1 MKVSTLAVVAAAV
14 AGVTAVPEEP
24 GTLAHLQARARDV
37 IGGFFQH
44 HRREQVDTPAVAKVK
59 RSPVRFHNG
68 LGHENVAA
76 QRRDDTG
83 ADGEP
88 SSHLNPAGG
97 PNQVDGPP
105 PQDPKASDP
114 PQTRVKRSPQAGATP
129 PPIPIN
135 DRKRS
140 PVRFHNGLGHEN
152 AAAER
157 RDSGNTNPGGSPPEE
172 EDPEAS
178 DPPRTLVLRVRDQK
192 RSPQTGATPPPI
204 PINDR
209 KRSPAESKKSPAQT
223 PVPPLSPFR
232 RALRA

>member
-1 MKVSTLAVVAAAV
+1 MKVSTLVVVAAAV

-44 HRREQVDTPAVAKVK
+44 HRREQVDTPAVAEV
-59 RSPVRFHNG
+59 
-68 LGHENVAA
+68 
-76 QRRDDTG
+76 
-83 ADGEP
+83 
-88 SSHLNPAGG
+88 
-97 PNQVDGPP
+97 
-105 PQDPKASDP
+105 
-114 PQTRVKRSPQAGATP
+114 
-129 PPIPIN
+129 
-135 DRKRS
+135 KRS

-178 DPPRTLVLRVRDQK
+178 DPPRMLVLRVRGQK

-209 KRSPAESKKSPAQT
+209 KRSPAQT